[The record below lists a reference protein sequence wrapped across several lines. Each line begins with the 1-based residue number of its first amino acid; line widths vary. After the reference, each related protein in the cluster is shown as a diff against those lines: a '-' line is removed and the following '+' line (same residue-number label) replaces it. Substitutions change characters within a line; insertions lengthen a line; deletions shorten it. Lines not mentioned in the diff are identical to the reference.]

1 MYIGKTRRKYYN
13 FLFLLEILRYIVIF
27 SKLYLEKTI
36 MIQLAI
42 YCIAN
47 RKRGVMMT
55 IEEILAGESKNV
67 EFKENLPEKSIKYM
81 KSVVAFANGTGG
93 KIIFGIADKTREVVG
108 FDKEDVFKKMDAIA
122 NAVSDSCEPAII
134 PDITLQTV
142 GGKTVIVVEVSE
154 GRQRPYY
161 IKALGRDGGV
171 YVRVAG
177 TTRLA
182 DEYMIKELLFEGSN
196 RYYDQALCTG
206 LNVTDE
212 DIDVLCKAMKEQA
225 VKNARTEE
233 QKAAIKDV
241 GRQQLRSWGILI
253 ERDGKDYPSNAF
265 AILTGNGGLHV
276 ATQCGVFKGTTKAV
290 FVDRRE
296 YTGPLWEQIDEAFQF
311 VLRNIHLGATIV
323 GIYRQDVY
331 EIPPDAIRELIINA
345 MVHRSYLDHGTI
357 QVAVYDNRLE
367 ITSPGKLPMGQT
379 MERMKEGY
387 SKIRNEALAHA
398 FAYMNLI
405 EHWGSGI
412 PRIID
417 KVKAAGLRE
426 PEFIG
431 GEVDLRINIYRGQVD
446 GTVDLNDLNNAIKV
460 PDTIDKMPDSGNEVP
475 DKTETVP
482 DTMGK
487 MPDSD
492 NEVPDTTEKM
502 PDSEQEQQIYK
513 YVLENGSITTAETVE
528 ILDVKHRRARA
539 VLLNMVK
546 DGYLRK
552 EGAARST
559 IYVKNT
565 EGK

>member
-182 DEYMIKELLFEGSN
+182 DEYMVKELLFEGSN

-233 QKAAIKDV
+233 QKASIKDV

-446 GTVDLNDLNNAIKV
+446 GTVDLNDLNNAIKM
-460 PDTIDKMPDSGNEVP
+460 PDTIDKMPDSANGVP
-475 DKTETVP
+475 DKTGKVP

>member
-1 MYIGKTRRKYYN
+1 
-13 FLFLLEILRYIVIF
+13 
-27 SKLYLEKTI
+27 
-36 MIQLAI
+36 
-42 YCIAN
+42 
-47 RKRGVMMT
+47 MT

-67 EFKENLPEKSIKYM
+67 EFKENLLEKSIKYM

-134 PDITLQTV
+134 PDSTLQTV
-142 GGKTVIVVEVSE
+142 DGKTVIVVE
-154 GRQRPYY
+154 
-161 IKALGRDGGV
+161 I
-171 YVRVAG
+171 
-177 TTRLA
+177 
-182 DEYMIKELLFEGSN
+182 FE
-196 RYYDQALCTG
+196 
-206 LNVTDE
+206 
-212 DIDVLCKAMKEQA
+212 
-225 VKNARTEE
+225 
-233 QKAAIKDV
+233 

-417 KVKAAGLRE
+417 KVKAAGLQE

-431 GEVDLRINIYRGQVD
+431 GEVDLRINIYRGQVATNNAMINANGTKNGANGVKCGADD
-446 GTVDLNDLNNAIKV
+446 GTNGA
-460 PDTIDKMPDSGNEVP
+460 EVP
-475 DKTETVP
+475 LNKEQTQIEKLLQIIEKNPSATQAYYA
-482 DTMGK
+482 
-487 MPDSD
+487 
-492 NEVPDTTEKM
+492 EKM
-502 PDSEQEQQIYK
+502 GISKRTVSRMFASLQEKGRLVQ
-513 YVLENGSITTAETVE
+513 
-528 ILDVKHRRARA
+528 
-539 VLLNMVK
+539 
-546 DGYLRK
+546 DGTKRK
-552 EGAARST
+552 ANWKIIR
-559 IYVKNT
+559 
-565 EGK
+565 

>member
-1 MYIGKTRRKYYN
+1 
-13 FLFLLEILRYIVIF
+13 
-27 SKLYLEKTI
+27 
-36 MIQLAI
+36 
-42 YCIAN
+42 
-47 RKRGVMMT
+47 MT
-55 IEEILAGESKNV
+55 IEEILTGESKNV

-142 GGKTVIVVEVSE
+142 DGKTVIVVEVSE

-206 LNVTDE
+206 VNVTDE
-212 DIDVLCKAMKEQA
+212 DIDALCKAMKEQA
-225 VKNARTEE
+225 VQNACTEE
-233 QKAAIKDV
+233 QKASIKDV

-323 GIYRQDVY
+323 GIYRQDIY

-431 GEVDLRINIYRGQVD
+431 GEVDLRINIYRGQD
-446 GTVDLNDLNNAIKV
+446 ASNDINNANK
-460 PDTIDKMPDSGNEVP
+460 
-475 DKTETVP
+475 
-482 DTMGK
+482 
-487 MPDSD
+487 
-492 NEVPDTTEKM
+492 VPDTTEEQPDTANKVPDTMEKM
-502 PDSEQEQQIYK
+502 PDTTEEVPDNEQEQQIYK
-513 YVLENGSITTAETVE
+513 YVSEKESITTAETVV
-528 ILDVKHRRARA
+528 LLGVKDRRARA
-539 VLLNMVK
+539 ILMNMVEG
-546 DGYLRK
+546 GYLVK

-565 EGK
+565 KGR

>member
-1 MYIGKTRRKYYN
+1 
-13 FLFLLEILRYIVIF
+13 
-27 SKLYLEKTI
+27 
-36 MIQLAI
+36 
-42 YCIAN
+42 
-47 RKRGVMMT
+47 MT

-67 EFKENLPEKSIKYM
+67 EFKESLPEKSIKYM
-81 KSVVAFANGTGG
+81 KSVIAFANGTGG

-108 FDKEDVFKKMDAIA
+108 FDNEDVFKKMDAIA

-142 GGKTVIVVEVSE
+142 DGKTVIVVEVFE

-161 IKALGRDGGV
+161 IKSLGREGGV

-196 RYYDQALCTG
+196 RYFDQTLCTG
-206 LNVTDE
+206 LSITDE
-212 DIDVLCKAMKEQA
+212 DIDALCKAMKEQA
-225 VKNARTEE
+225 EKNAYNEE
-233 QKAAIKDV
+233 QKASIKDV

-323 GIYRQDVY
+323 GIYRQDIY

-345 MVHRSYLDHGTI
+345 MVHRSYLDHGTV

-379 MERMKEGY
+379 LERMKEGY
-387 SKIRNEALAHA
+387 SKIRNEALANA
-398 FAYMNLI
+398 FSYMNLI

-431 GEVDLRINIYRGQVD
+431 GEVDLRINIYRGQV
-446 GTVDLNDLNNAIKV
+446 TINDLNDLKKVNKV
-460 PDTIDKMPDSGNEVP
+460 PDTVPKVPDTVPEMPDTTTKVPNNTDKMPD
-475 DKTETVP
+475 T
-482 DTMGK
+482 
-487 MPDSD
+487 
-492 NEVPDTTEKM
+492 
-502 PDSEQEQQIYK
+502 EQEQQIYK
-513 YVLENGSITTAETVE
+513 YVLKNGSINTAETVE
-528 ILDVKHRRARA
+528 LLGVKQRRARA
-539 VLLNMVK
+539 VLMNMVE
-546 DGYLRK
+546 GNYLRK

-559 IYVKNT
+559 VYVKNT
-565 EGK
+565 EGR

>member
-1 MYIGKTRRKYYN
+1 
-13 FLFLLEILRYIVIF
+13 
-27 SKLYLEKTI
+27 
-36 MIQLAI
+36 
-42 YCIAN
+42 
-47 RKRGVMMT
+47 MT
-55 IEEILAGESKNV
+55 IEEILTGESKNV

-122 NAVSDSCEPAII
+122 NAISDSCEPAII

-142 GGKTVIVVEVSE
+142 DGKTVIVVEVSE

-206 LNVTDE
+206 VNVTDE
-212 DIDVLCKAMKEQA
+212 DIDALCKAMKEQA
-225 VKNARTEE
+225 VQNACTEE
-233 QKAAIKDV
+233 QKASIKDV
-241 GRQQLRSWGILI
+241 GRQQLRSWGVLI
-253 ERDGKDYPSNAF
+253 ERDGKDYPSNDF
-265 AILTGNGGLHV
+265 TILTGCGGLHV

-323 GIYRQDVY
+323 GIYRQDIY

-431 GEVDLRINIYRGQVD
+431 GEVDLRINIYRGQD
-446 GTVDLNDLNNAIKV
+446 ASNDINNANK
-460 PDTIDKMPDSGNEVP
+460 
-475 DKTETVP
+475 
-482 DTMGK
+482 
-487 MPDSD
+487 
-492 NEVPDTTEKM
+492 VPDTTEEQPDTANKVPDTMEKM
-502 PDSEQEQQIYK
+502 PDTTEEVPDNEQEQQIYK
-513 YVLENGSITTAETVE
+513 YVSEKESITTAETVV
-528 ILDVKHRRARA
+528 LLGVKDRRARA
-539 VLLNMVK
+539 ILMNMVEG
-546 DGYLRK
+546 GYLVK

-565 EGK
+565 KGR

>member
-1 MYIGKTRRKYYN
+1 
-13 FLFLLEILRYIVIF
+13 
-27 SKLYLEKTI
+27 
-36 MIQLAI
+36 
-42 YCIAN
+42 
-47 RKRGVMMT
+47 MT
-55 IEEILAGESKNV
+55 IEEILTGESKNV

-122 NAVSDSCEPAII
+122 NAISDSCEPAII

-142 GGKTVIVVEVSE
+142 DGKTVIVVEVSE

-206 LNVTDE
+206 VNVTDE
-212 DIDVLCKAMKEQA
+212 DIDALCKAMKEQA
-225 VKNARTEE
+225 VQNACTEE
-233 QKAAIKDV
+233 QKASIKDV

-323 GIYRQDVY
+323 GIYRQDIY

-412 PRIID
+412 PRLID

-431 GEVDLRINIYRGQVD
+431 GEVDLRINIYRGQD
-446 GTVDLNDLNNAIKV
+446 ASNDINNANK
-460 PDTIDKMPDSGNEVP
+460 
-475 DKTETVP
+475 
-482 DTMGK
+482 
-487 MPDSD
+487 
-492 NEVPDTTEKM
+492 VPDTTEEQPDTANKVPDTMEKM
-502 PDSEQEQQIYK
+502 PDTTEEVPDNEQEQQIYK
-513 YVLENGSITTAETVE
+513 YVSEKESITTAETVV
-528 ILDVKHRRARA
+528 LLGVKDRRARA
-539 VLLNMVK
+539 ILMNMVEG
-546 DGYLRK
+546 GYLVK

-565 EGK
+565 KGR

>member
-1 MYIGKTRRKYYN
+1 
-13 FLFLLEILRYIVIF
+13 
-27 SKLYLEKTI
+27 
-36 MIQLAI
+36 
-42 YCIAN
+42 
-47 RKRGVMMT
+47 MT

-122 NAVSDSCEPAII
+122 NVVSDSCEPAII
-134 PDITLQTV
+134 PNITLQTV
-142 GGKTVIVVEVSE
+142 DGKTVIVEEVSE
-154 GRQRPYY
+154 
-161 IKALGRDGGV
+161 
-171 YVRVAG
+171 
-177 TTRLA
+177 
-182 DEYMIKELLFEGSN
+182 
-196 RYYDQALCTG
+196 
-206 LNVTDE
+206 
-212 DIDVLCKAMKEQA
+212 
-225 VKNARTEE
+225 
-233 QKAAIKDV
+233 
-241 GRQQLRSWGILI
+241 GRQQLRSWGVLI

-417 KVKAAGLRE
+417 KVKAAGLQE

-431 GEVDLRINIYRGQVD
+431 GEVDLRINIYRGQLD
-446 GTVDLNDLNNAIKV
+446 TNNAIINASGV
-460 PDTIDKMPDSGNEVP
+460 ENGTIGGDCGVNDGTNGDEVP
-475 DKTETVP
+475 FNKEQTQLEKLLQIIEKNPSATQAYYAEEIGVSKRTVSR
-482 DTMGK
+482 MFA
-487 MPDSD
+487 SL
-492 NEVPDTTEKM
+492 
-502 PDSEQEQQIYK
+502 Q
-513 YVLENGSITTAETVE
+513 
-528 ILDVKHRRARA
+528 VKGRL
-539 VLLNMVK
+539 VQSGTK
-546 DGYLRK
+546 RK
-552 EGAARST
+552 ANWKIIR
-559 IYVKNT
+559 
-565 EGK
+565 

>member
-1 MYIGKTRRKYYN
+1 
-13 FLFLLEILRYIVIF
+13 
-27 SKLYLEKTI
+27 
-36 MIQLAI
+36 
-42 YCIAN
+42 
-47 RKRGVMMT
+47 MT

-67 EFKENLPEKSIKYM
+67 EFKESLPEKSIKYM
-81 KSVVAFANGTGG
+81 KSVIAFANGTGG

-108 FDKEDVFKKMDAIA
+108 FDNEDVFKKMDAIA

-142 GGKTVIVVEVSE
+142 DGKTVIVVEVFE

-161 IKALGRDGGV
+161 IKSLGREGGV

-196 RYYDQALCTG
+196 RYFDQTLCTG
-206 LNVTDE
+206 LSITDE
-212 DIDVLCKAMKEQA
+212 DIDALCKAMKEQA
-225 VKNARTEE
+225 EKNAYNEE
-233 QKAAIKDV
+233 QKASIKDV

-323 GIYRQDVY
+323 GIYRQDIY

-345 MVHRSYLDHGTI
+345 MVHRSYLDHGTV

-379 MERMKEGY
+379 LERMKEGY
-387 SKIRNEALAHA
+387 SKIRNEALANA
-398 FAYMNLI
+398 FSYMNLI

-431 GEVDLRINIYRGQVD
+431 GEVDLRINIYRGQVAIN
-446 GTVDLNDLNNAIKV
+446 DLNDLKKVNKV
-460 PDTIDKMPDSGNEVP
+460 PDTVPKVPDTVPEMPDTTTKVPDNTDKMPD
-475 DKTETVP
+475 T
-482 DTMGK
+482 
-487 MPDSD
+487 
-492 NEVPDTTEKM
+492 
-502 PDSEQEQQIYK
+502 EQEQQIYK
-513 YVLENGSITTAETVE
+513 YVLKNGSINTAETVE
-528 ILDVKHRRARA
+528 LLGVKQRRARA
-539 VLLNMVK
+539 VLMNMVESN
-546 DGYLRK
+546 YLRK

-559 IYVKNT
+559 VYVKNT
-565 EGK
+565 EGR